1 MTMEGASFI
10 YSLDRSSCGLIS
22 VFRKGFL
29 IENYKENL
37 HWNLVA
43 LRDRCI
49 CRWNLFLSELHER
62 SRAGDRK

>member
-1 MTMEGASFI
+1 MTMGCASFM
-10 YSLDRSSCGLIS
+10 YSLDYLSCGLIS
-22 VFRKGFL
+22 VSRKGFL

-62 SRAGDRK
+62 SRACNRK